1 LEIIERKFSLPRN
14 SSSLETF
21 NKWINLSTRNR
32 SETKTAVHA
41 ITTAAVHNELS
52 NP

>member
-1 LEIIERKFSLPRN
+1 MLFFFVPRN
-14 SSSLETF
+14 SSSCETF
-21 NKWINLSTRNR
+21 NIRINLSTRNR
-32 SETKTAVHA
+32 IATKIAVQA

>member
-1 LEIIERKFSLPRN
+1 MLKTKFHLPRN
-14 SSSLETF
+14 SSSCETF
-21 NKWINLSTRNR
+21 NKRINLSMRNR
-32 SETKTAVHA
+32 SETNIAVQA